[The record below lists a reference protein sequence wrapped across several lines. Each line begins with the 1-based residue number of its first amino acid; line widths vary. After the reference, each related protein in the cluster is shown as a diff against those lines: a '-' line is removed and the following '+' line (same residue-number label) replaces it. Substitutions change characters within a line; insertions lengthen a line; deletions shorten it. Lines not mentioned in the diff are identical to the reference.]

1 MTDARFRPRDFALT
15 PDRFGRPTG
24 IEWKS
29 IQVVDW
35 VIPEDPAELQD
46 LRRRYADWRTN
57 AWRLQAAQMQH
68 YYAMRIRRA
77 IAEGTQVKGR
87 GMTRSRVYAQMA
99 GISYDRLVKMLRGE
113 VIMRLE
119 DVAAADRMLGDISGF
134 TRGESLA
141 SEDDPSAAALPAAS
155 MGEFPDWART

>member
-1 MTDARFRPRDFALT
+1 M
-15 PDRFGRPTG
+15 PTG
-24 IEWKS
+24 VEWKT
-29 IQVVDW
+29 IPAVDW
-35 VIPEDPAELQD
+35 VVPDDPAALQD
-46 LRRRYADWRTN
+46 LQRRYADWRTN

-77 IAEGTQVKGR
+77 IAEGTHVKGK

-99 GISYDRLVKMLRGE
+99 GTSYDRLVKMLRGE

-134 TRGESLA
+134 TRGEAPA
-141 SEDDPSAAALPAAS
+141 SEDDPAAAALPAAM
-155 MGEFPDWART
+155 MGEFPAWART